1 MNRYEYGQEDEFFD
15 QLIEAG
21 GVYEIFDGGM
31 IKSYYDAKGHKTGYE
46 RKGDGYILVEDKHNE

>member
-1 MNRYEYGQEDEFFD
+1 MKWYEYGQEDEFFD

-31 IKSYYDAKGHKTGYE
+31 IKVITTPKGIRQDMSARAMVTS
-46 RKGDGYILVEDKHNE
+46 